1 MVHYAFRWDD
11 DKIVAACHFF
21 DPTLINNEVAAATA
35 N

>member
-1 MVHYAFRWDD
+1 VVVVS
-11 DKIVAACHFF
+11 DKIVAAYHFF

>member
-11 DKIVAACHFF
+11 DKIVAAYHFF